1 MKSIFFS
8 NLEMAMPEVKR
19 NSPMTNSSP
28 TCYSSWDEYA
38 LAVRTWLWSYREWQV
53 HNEGIRTALL
63 QLSLREQNLPA
74 VNSGISASAPILQ
87 NHDHRAAF
95 PIRTACVIPP
105 FRRRI
110 VAELIDYFC
119 CLVMLILFMIILHEL
134 DIINVSH
141 IEKIFTVESDIQSL
155 VDLTQEL
162 VPYEI
167 MKRLSVSFFEASYL
181 AFSGC
186 FDNVQFGCTPGKFAM
201 KIRVIP
207 CESISPGAAENI
219 AVVERYED
227 NITFPRALLRSLL
240 KNICLGFL
248 FPLSLTTYF
257 LPHNRAFYDIVSK
270 TVVVEF

>member
-1 MKSIFFS
+1 
-8 NLEMAMPEVKR
+8 MPELNR
-19 NSPMTNSSP
+19 NSPVTNSSP

-38 LAVRTWLWSYREWQV
+38 QAVRTWLWSYREWQV
-53 HNEGIRTALL
+53 YNEGIRTVLL
-63 QLSLREQNLPA
+63 QINLKERNLPA
-74 VNSGISASAPILQ
+74 LSSGISASAPILQ
-87 NHDHRAAF
+87 NHDQQTAF
-95 PIRTACVIPP
+95 PIIPICSGTPCVIPT

-119 CLVMLILFMIILHEL
+119 CLIWLILFMIILHEL
-134 DIINVSH
+134 NFINVSH

-167 MKRLSVSFFEASYL
+167 MKRLSFSFFEASYL

-186 FDNVQFGCTPGKFAM
+186 FDNVQFGCTPGKFVM

-207 CESISPGAAENI
+207 CESISPGAAENV

-257 LPHNRAFYDIVSK
+257 LPHNRALYDIVSK